1 MPVTALVGNTITSKN
16 ELTRDGKTFPAG
28 YLFTIKDVK
37 YEPRAELTSTVI
49 TLEELPGLM
58 FEAALD
64 TFEDYPVE
72 MSETTAKGWFEGS
85 ENSR

>member
-1 MPVTALVGNTITSKN
+1 MPVTALAGNTIASKK
-16 ELTRDGKTFPAG
+16 ELTRDGVTFPAG
-28 YLFTIKDVK
+28 YPFTIQSVK

-49 TLEELPGLM
+49 VLEELPGLM

-72 MSETTAKGWFEGS
+72 MSEATAKGWFNNT
-85 ENSR
+85 ENKR

>member
-1 MPVTALVGNTITSKN
+1 MPVTALVGNTIASKS
-16 ELTRDGKTFPAG
+16 ELTRDGKTFPVG
-28 YLFTIKDVK
+28 YLFTIQSVK

-49 TLEELPGLM
+49 VLEELPGLM

-72 MSETTAKGWFEGS
+72 MSETTAKRWFEES
-85 ENSR
+85 ENRR